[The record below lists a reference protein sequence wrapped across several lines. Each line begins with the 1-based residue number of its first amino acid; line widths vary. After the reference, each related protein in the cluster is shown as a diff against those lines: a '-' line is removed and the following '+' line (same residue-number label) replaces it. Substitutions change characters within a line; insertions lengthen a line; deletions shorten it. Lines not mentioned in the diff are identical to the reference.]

1 MTAPRWI
8 RERPKRWYMTP
19 HFHSQKCTQ
28 FHFCF
33 SFELLY
39 LFVFQSKIDKTI
51 SWPFNPWLELIH
63 VSDLDVL
70 PCQNS
75 ISFPTRARSWTV
87 RTTWLGECGW
97 TSSMFHL
104 LGPAACSGPFY
115 PEKISKKY
123 TASAQV
129 VCIFPFIAKISSG
142 EGELIHLTQGKSAAR
157 KVVWDHTR
165 LPALLARTSRDG
177 RHRVKVW
184 CTEPLFTNLSNHI
197 EKLSGKCCAVTH
209 FGILFIFSYFH
220 NTTAGEMME
229 QCFRVKISDLPP
241 TEDSNLLLSVQ
252 LETEDPG
259 QKSNKRKKTELYC
272 NLLHL
277 NDTNDMEVPF

>member
-1 MTAPRWI
+1 MFCLVR
-8 RERPKRWYMTP
+8 
-19 HFHSQKCTQ
+19 TQ
-28 FHFCF
+28 
-33 SFELLY
+33 Y
-39 LFVFQSKIDKTI
+39 LFQPGVKAEQCGRRDSANVDGRVQCSIC
-51 SWPFNPWLELIH
+51 SARQH
-63 VSDLDVL
+63 VQVL
-70 PCQNS
+70 FALRRCPKNIQ
-75 ISFPTRARSWTV
+75 
-87 RTTWLGECGW
+87 
-97 TSSMFHL
+97 L
-104 LGPAACSGPFY
+104 LHKWF
-115 PEKISKKY
+115 
-123 TASAQV
+123 
-129 VCIFPFIAKISSG
+129 CIFPFIAKISSG

-165 LPALLARTSRDG
+165 LPALLACTSRDG